1 MTAAFGDNCEDVRQ
15 IWSKESFSDTYSSA
29 HFVPNKG
36 AGPNMY
42 HPIVQL
48 CNDSENIIFG
58 NKIQSNFFLKK
69 ISFLA

>member
-15 IWSKESFSDTYSSA
+15 IWSKESFSDTYSSV

-36 AGPNMY
+36 TGPNMY

-48 CNDSENIIFG
+48 CNDSEISLHFG
-58 NKIQSNFFLKK
+58 RENSNFFW
-69 ISFLA
+69 